1 MITLVILIFVILL
14 LSSTPIAIVLGL
26 TSLAAMS
33 FLTNVPL
40 RVIPQQLFTAVDSS
54 ALMAVPLFVL
64 AGQIMTAGKISDRLI
79 KVASNLV
86 SSIRGGLAIAAVL
99 ACAFFAAIS
108 GSSPATVVAVGSIMI
123 PALMD
128 RGYHKNFSTGLL
140 TTAGSLGIMIPPS
153 IPMIIYALIMNVS
166 VTREFLA
173 GIVPGI
179 VISLLFIAYSY
190 TQARKY
196 NWGPAE
202 SASFQEILIS
212 IKRGI
217 GGLLLPVLVLGGIY
231 GGIFTPTEAAA
242 VSVVYALV
250 CELFFYRGVTLAQL
264 PKILREAALLSA
276 VLLFI
281 VANASCLSWFLASQ
295 QVPNKVALYIGEVVT
310 SRWMFLLLVNMLF
323 LFLGT
328 LMDIVSAMI
337 ILCPIF
343 FPLLQKFEI
352 DLVHFGII
360 MIVNIEIGFLSP
372 PFGLNL
378 FVASGI
384 TKRSVIDVT
393 RSVFPFLVIMLLVL
407 FLITYFPFISL
418 SLPNWLVK

>member
-1 MITLVILIFVILL
+1 MLTLVFVIFAVLL
-14 LSSTPIAIVLGL
+14 LSSTPIAVVIGL
-26 TSLAAMS
+26 TSISAMTL
-33 FLTNVPL
+33 LTNVPL

-54 ALMAVPLFVL
+54 ALMAVPLFIL
-64 AGQIMTAGKISDRLI
+64 AGQIMTAGTISDRLI

-86 SSIRGGLAIAAVL
+86 SSIRGGLAIASVL

-108 GSSPATVVAVGSIMI
+108 GSSPATVVAVGSFMI
-123 PALMD
+123 PALVK
-128 RGYHKNFSTGLL
+128 RGYHPDFSTGLL

-173 GIVPGI
+173 GIIPGAF
-179 VISLLFIAYSY
+179 ISLLFIAYSY
-190 TQARKY
+190 MQAKKH
-196 NWGPAE
+196 NWGDTKPA
-202 SASFQEILIS
+202 SLREILIS
-212 IKRGI
+212 MKNGI
-217 GGLLLPVLVLGGIY
+217 WGLLLPIIVLGGIY
-231 GGIFTPTEAAA
+231 GGVFTPTEAAA
-242 VSVVYALV
+242 VSVVYALF
-250 CELFFYRGVTLAQL
+250 CELVFYRGLKFKQL

-295 QVPNKVALYIGEVVT
+295 QVPSKVAMYIGEVVT
-310 SRWMFLLLVNMLF
+310 SRWVFLLLINILF

-337 ILCPIF
+337 ILCPIL
-343 FPLLQKFEI
+343 FPLLQKFDI
-352 DLVHFGII
+352 NLVHFGII

-384 TKRSVIDVT
+384 SKRSVLDVT
-393 RSVFPFLVIMLLVL
+393 RSVLPFLLLMLLAL
-407 FLITYFPFISL
+407 LLITYLPFISL
-418 SLPNWLVK
+418 SLPNWLMK

>member
-1 MITLVILIFVILL
+1 MLALLLLLFTILL

-26 TSLAAMS
+26 TSIAAMS

-54 ALMAVPLFVL
+54 ALMAVPLFIL
-64 AGQIMTAGKISDRLI
+64 AGQIMTTGTISDRLI

-86 SSIRGGLAIAAVL
+86 SAIRGGLAIAAVL

-123 PALMD
+123 PALVE
-128 RGYHKNFSTGLL
+128 RGYHKDFSTGLL

-173 GIVPGI
+173 GIVPG
-179 VISLLFIAYSY
+179 VFISALFIVYSY
-190 TQARKY
+190 VQARIHS
-196 NWGPAE
+196 WGPVQRV
-202 SASFQEILIS
+202 SVRDILIS
-212 IKRGI
+212 LKKGI
-217 GGLLLPVLVLGGIY
+217 WGLLLPILVLGGIY
-231 GGIFTPTEAAA
+231 SGIFTPTEAAA
-242 VSVVYALV
+242 VSVVYALI
-250 CELFFYRGVTLAQL
+250 CELFLYRGLQFRQL
-264 PKILREAALLSA
+264 PKILHEAALLSA

-295 QVPNKVALYIGEVVT
+295 QVPSKVAMYIAEVVT
-310 SRWMFLLLVNMLF
+310 SRWMFLLLVNILF

-337 ILCPIF
+337 ILCPILY
-343 FPLLQKFEI
+343 PILQDFQI

-384 TKRSVIDVT
+384 TKRSLLEVT
-393 RSVFPFLVIMLLVL
+393 RSVLPFLILMLLA
-407 FLITYFPFISL
+407 LIFVTYLPFISL
-418 SLPNWLVK
+418 SLPNLLLK